1 MGKSEHSIKL
11 ASGITKK
18 RSFRLSSYALSLN
31 KKAICW
37 IFAGYVV
44 FVTATLLTSWWMILE
59 YSARIIEKTSLFV
72 LVFPVLVCALF
83 FVVLIARWRLHPER
97 VFILL
102 ALPMLLFFALFILP
116 NQVPDELWHIYR
128 IFDLRIDTGDMV
140 LPSALDRNL
149 ETFPTNYATLYS
161 SLVAPYDWSNT
172 FSAYRDLT
180 LYLPHLFIIPSLVV
194 DFCELLNIN
203 PVACIFIA
211 RITNGALFLIA
222 GYWILRHIPIGKT
235 LVCVFLLNPML
246 LQQEASCSVDVMVN
260 IVSLMF
266 VSYVVEL
273 RFQKTRIRIKQ
284 MIFLAV
290 LLVVMCL
297 SKYVYSLLAFSL
309 LLLVPRLECKRTRV
323 IIYLVTTGVVIV
335 AGTCIVAFYDGA
347 NYHETFVLI
356 RNPPDLVRVM
366 AKSLYEI
373 GPLWVKETFGGI
385 LGALN
390 ITVWEPCFWAYCL
403 VLFFAAVF
411 NLGEER
417 GFVRAEKVFLC
428 ALALFSVI
436 GTILIFRE
444 WTLTVD
450 HRSDVIMGAQGRYF
464 IPFLILPFLSTIS
477 PRSSLFRKNSLVFFA
492 VVLIVVALLDGLV
505 IIRFFI

>member
-1 MGKSEHSIKL
+1 MGKSEHSIILK
-11 ASGITKK
+11 SDITKTK
-18 RSFRLSSYALSLN
+18 GFHLSSYALSLN

-44 FVTATLLTSWWMILE
+44 FVTTTLLASWWMLLE
-59 YSARIIEKTSLFV
+59 YSAHIIEKVSLLV
-72 LVFPVLVCALF
+72 LVFPVLGCALL
-83 FVVLIARWRLHPER
+83 FVVLIARWRLEPGKI
-97 VFILL
+97 FILL

-116 NQVPDELWHIYR
+116 DQVPDEIWYIYR
-128 IFDLRIDTGDMV
+128 IFDLRVGTGDMV
-140 LPSALDRNL
+140 LPSALDRTL
-149 ETFPTNYATLYS
+149 ETFPTNYATLHS
-161 SLVAPYDWSNT
+161 SLVAPYDWSDT
-172 FSAYRDLT
+172 FNVYRDLRQ
-180 LYLPHLFIIPSLVV
+180 YLLHLFIIPSLVV

-203 PVACIFIA
+203 PIACIFIA

-235 LVCVFLLNPML
+235 LTCIFLLNPML
-246 LQQEASCSVDVMVN
+246 LQQEASCSVDVIVN

-273 RFQKTRIRIKQ
+273 RFQKSRIRIKQ
-284 MIFLAV
+284 MILLAV
-290 LLVVMCL
+290 LLVVLCF
-297 SKYVYSLLAFSL
+297 SKYVYSLLTFSL
-309 LLLVPRLECKRTRV
+309 LLLVPRLECKRTRA
-323 IIYLVTTGVVIV
+323 IIYLSTAGVVFV
-335 AGTCIVAFYDGA
+335 ACICVIAFYDGA

-366 AKSLYEI
+366 AKSFYEV

-390 ITVWEPCFWAYCL
+390 IPVWEPCFWAYCL
-403 VLFFAAVF
+403 VLLFAAVF

-417 GFVRAEKVFLC
+417 GFVRVEKIFLC
-428 ALALFSVI
+428 ALALFSII

-450 HRSDVIMGAQGRYF
+450 HRSDIIMGVQGRYF
-464 IPFLILPFLSTIS
+464 IPFVFLPLLSAVS
-477 PRSSLFRKNSLVFFA
+477 PRSSLFRKNSLIFFA
-492 VVLIVVALLDGLV
+492 GVLIVIALLDGLV